1 MPKRSLVSI
10 VLTCEHAGNQVP
22 ACLKPLF
29 LNADDVLNSHRGWD
43 PGALPLA
50 RRFASHCGVSLAST
64 KVSRLVVEPNRSLWH
79 KRLFS
84 EYMATLSPA
93 ARQELIDRH
102 WIPHRSAV
110 EQRIADTIRGG
121 QTVIHLSVHTFT
133 EHFGDE
139 VRTTDIGLLY
149 DPRRL
154 PERNFCSLWREELQR
169 IHPAWVVRRNDPYKG
184 SSDGFT
190 TSLRKL
196 FAAGDYLGIEL
207 EVCQKF
213 FLNGGAEWKQVL
225 KEVPVSFTAAVE
237 RFSSGSR

>member
-1 MPKRSLVSI
+1 MPKRSPVSI

-22 ACLKPLF
+22 APLRLLF
-29 LNADDVLNSHRGWD
+29 LNADDVLSSHRGWD

-50 RRFASHCGVSLAST
+50 RRFASHCGVPLAST
-64 KVSRLVVEPNRSLWH
+64 QVSRLVVEPNRSLWH

-84 EYMATLSPA
+84 EYMAAVDETT
-93 ARQELIDRH
+93 RHDLINRY
-102 WIPHRSAV
+102 WTPHRRTV
-110 EQRIADTIRGG
+110 EKRIADTIQGG
-121 QTVIHLSVHTFT
+121 QMVIHLSVHTFT
-133 EHFGDE
+133 QYFGEE

-154 PERNFCSLWREELQR
+154 PERSFCTLWREELQQLD
-169 IHPAWVVRRNDPYKG
+169 PAWIVRRNNPYKG

-196 FAAGDYLGIEL
+196 FPADEYLGIEL

-213 FLNGGAEWKQVL
+213 FLNGGPKWKQIL
-225 KEVPVSFTAAVE
+225 KELPVSFTAAVE
-237 RFSSGSR
+237 RFAAAS